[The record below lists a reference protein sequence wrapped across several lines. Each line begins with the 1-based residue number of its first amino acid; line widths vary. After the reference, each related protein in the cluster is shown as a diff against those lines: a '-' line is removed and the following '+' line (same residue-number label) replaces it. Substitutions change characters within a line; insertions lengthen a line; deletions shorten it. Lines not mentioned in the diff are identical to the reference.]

1 MSIKYTDDICA
12 MGLLQIRV
20 LNLTGKKIEN
30 YNNYKN
36 NIIITKEPY
45 LESAKSSP
53 SKHHLLFYP
62 IDLKNLN
69 HQLAID

>member
-1 MSIKYTDDICA
+1 
-12 MGLLQIRV
+12 MGLLHIRV
-20 LNLTGKKIEN
+20 LNLTGKKIDN
-30 YNNYKN
+30 YNNN
-36 NIIITKEPY
+36 IIIITKEPY